1 MLPNLLR
8 GLANSPTK
16 LVLKYLLTNLK
27 PEICFSSKL
36 WMSISDFP
44 VRWLNNIGLKLC
56 TINAINNLIPNLWC
70 LCSIQLKPT
79 MIAIDDQ
86 QISLSVEFGGKF
98 FGRK

>member
-44 VRWLNNIGLKLC
+44 VRWLNNIG
-56 TINAINNLIPNLWC
+56 INNLIPNLWC

-79 MIAIDDQ
+79 MIVIDDQ
-86 QISLSVEFGGKF
+86 QIPLSVEFGGKI